1 MPHRTRR
8 WAVVGILGAS
18 ALGFGALAVT
28 ATAAKTATLKLSADP
43 SGAFKFNVTKL
54 TVSKPGK
61 VTLTM
66 KNPSPIAHDIAV
78 KGKGIKTTVGK
89 IVGMGGTSRITVNL
103 KKGTYTFYCSV
114 DGHAAAGMKG
124 TLVVK

>member
-8 WAVVGILGAS
+8 WAVVGILGVS

-28 ATAAKTATLKLSADP
+28 ATAAKTTTLKLSANP
-43 SGAFKFNVTKL
+43 SGGLKFNVTKL
-54 TVSKPGK
+54 TVATPGK

-66 KNPSPIAHDIAV
+66 KNPSPLPHNVAV
-78 KGKGIKTTVGK
+78 KGTGVKTTVGK
-89 IVGMGGTSRITVNL
+89 IVGKGGTSTITVNL

>member
-43 SGAFKFNVTKL
+43 SGALKFSVSSL

-61 VTLTM
+61 VTLAM
-66 KNPSPIAHDIAV
+66 RNPSPLPHNIAV
-78 KGKGIKTTVGK
+78 KGKGIKTTLGK
-89 IVGMGGTSRITVNL
+89 IVGKGGTSRITVTL

-114 DGHAAAGMKG
+114 PGHAAAGMKG

>member
-43 SGAFKFNVTKL
+43 SGAFRFNVTKL

-61 VTLTM
+61 VTM
-66 KNPSPIAHDIAV
+66 VMRNPSPLPHDIAV

-89 IVGMGGTSRITVNL
+89 IVGMGGTSRITVTL

-114 DGHAAAGMKG
+114 GGHAAAGMKG

>member
-28 ATAAKTATLKLSADP
+28 ATAAKTTTLKLSADP

-89 IVGMGGTSRITVNL
+89 KVNKGGTSTITVNL

>member
-18 ALGFGALAVT
+18 ALGFGSLAVM
-28 ATAAKTATLKLSADP
+28 ATAASTTNLKISAAS
-43 SGAFKFNVTKL
+43 SGALKYNVSKL

-61 VTLTM
+61 VTITM
-66 KNPSPIAHDIAV
+66 TNPSPLTHDVAI
-78 KGKGIKTTVGK
+78 KGTGVKTTVGK
-89 IVGMGGTSRITVNL
+89 TVGKGGTSKITVTL

-124 TLVVK
+124 TLTVK